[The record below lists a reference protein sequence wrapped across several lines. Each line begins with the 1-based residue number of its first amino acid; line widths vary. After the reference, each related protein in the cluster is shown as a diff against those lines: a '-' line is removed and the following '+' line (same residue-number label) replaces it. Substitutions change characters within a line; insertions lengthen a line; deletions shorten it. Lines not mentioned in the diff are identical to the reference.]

1 MVEIKMGGRDI
12 PLYLSTLEL
21 VEIQKDIGCT
31 VAQLKDEVFG
41 LWEDEEDLDENGAP
55 KRKMKV
61 AVEPELMKRLG
72 ILIRILGNA
81 GLEEAG
87 QEPNLTDKWIL
98 RHMKPGLIMGYALAA
113 WGAVLEGMLTESAE
127 IAGED
132 QEKGPV
138 DVTIE
143 ESNRKKEPEK

>member
-1 MVEIKMGGRDI
+1 MVEIKIGGRDI
-12 PLYLSTLEL
+12 PLYLSTMEL
-21 VEIQKDIGCT
+21 VDIQEDIGCT

-41 LWEDEEDLDENGAP
+41 LWEDEEDLDDNGAP
-55 KRKMKV
+55 KKKMKV
-61 AVEPELMKRLG
+61 AVDAKLMAKLG

-87 QEPNLTDKWIL
+87 QEADLNTKWIL
-98 RHMKPGLIMGYALAA
+98 RNMKPGLIMGYALAA

-143 ESNRKKEPEK
+143 ESSRKKEPEK

>member
-41 LWEDEEDLDENGAP
+41 LWEDEEDLDDNGAP
-55 KRKMKV
+55 KKKMKV
-61 AVEPELMKRLG
+61 AVDPELMKRLG

-87 QEPNLTDKWIL
+87 QEANLTDKWIL
-98 RHMKPGLIMGYALAA
+98 RHMKPGLIMGYAIGAL
-113 WGAVLEGMLTESAE
+113 GAVLEGMLTESAE

>member
-61 AVEPELMKRLG
+61 AVDPELMKRLG
-72 ILIRILGNA
+72 IL
-81 GLEEAG
+81 
-87 QEPNLTDKWIL
+87 WIL
-98 RHMKPGLIMGYALAA
+98 RHMKPGLIMGYAIGA

-127 IAGED
+127 IAGEN